1 MQIKQW
7 PQIYEELREEQEQ
20 EENNE
25 MLQRYRWCSRIVNIS
40 GEEELGSLHHV
51 GG

>member
-25 MLQRYRWCSRIVNIS
+25 MLHKI
-40 GEEELGSLHHV
+40 
-51 GG
+51 

>member
-1 MQIKQW
+1 MHIKQW

-25 MLQRYRWCSRIVNIS
+25 MLQRYR
-40 GEEELGSLHHV
+40 
-51 GG
+51 

>member
-25 MLQRYRWCSRIVNIS
+25 MFQRYRWCSRIVSTS
-40 GEEELGSLHHV
+40 GEEELGSLDHV